1 MHSNTFSVDVLGE
14 TEALLNNRLDGLYG
28 CCALNRITLIR
39 VGKRDS
45 NYAVGSYPFLP
56 TFPQGWAFFWR
67 IRMKANEF
75 VKKYGWNEAIFYA
88 KQVDD
93 KWVGFDIDGV
103 DIILNGFELKRLVE
117 SHELIIKDFESIE
130 MAKYEYMV
138 SGSHSDPY
146 WIQVKQAI
154 ADVESCQ

>member
-1 MHSNTFSVDVLGE
+1 MHSNTFDVDVLGE

-67 IRMKANEF
+67 MYLSHLISGFFIAYLLPPCR
-75 VKKYGWNEAIFYA
+75 VRPLIAIS
-88 KQVDD
+88 Q
-93 KWVGFDIDGV
+93 
-103 DIILNGFELKRLVE
+103 ILKPMLSNRQQATLKSQHFTYMRL
-117 SHELIIKDFESIE
+117 
-130 MAKYEYMV
+130 
-138 SGSHSDPY
+138 
-146 WIQVKQAI
+146 QR
-154 ADVESCQ
+154 